1 MNDIIF
7 PITIKKGVS
16 FTLPIAWRDENKVLY
31 VVAGYTASLRFRE
44 TLTSS
49 EVLAEF
55 TDSDAVTLTDED
67 PDLNIQIDLDDAQTS
82 EFPVVECGVW
92 ELDITKDGLTIEILS
107 GTFESVLNPARPA
120 DGA

>member
-16 FTLPIAWRDENKVLY
+16 FTLPIAWKDENKVLY
-31 VVAGYTASLRFRE
+31 VMAGYTASLRFRE

-49 EVLAEF
+49 DVLASF
-55 TDSDAVTLTDED
+55 TDSDAVTLTDES
-67 PDLNIQIDLDDAQTS
+67 LATNIQIDLTDAQTDA
-82 EFPVVECGVW
+82 FPVAECGVW
-92 ELDITKDGLTIEILS
+92 ELDITKDGVTVEILS
-107 GTFESVLNPARPA
+107 GTFEAVLNPARPE